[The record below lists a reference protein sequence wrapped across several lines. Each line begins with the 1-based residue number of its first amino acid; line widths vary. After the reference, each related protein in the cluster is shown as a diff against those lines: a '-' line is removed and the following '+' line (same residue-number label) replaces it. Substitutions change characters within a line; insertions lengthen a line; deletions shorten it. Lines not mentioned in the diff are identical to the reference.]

1 MSRDLSDKEFP
12 FTLKHFEELQVL
24 SREHA
29 GIHVTEDKM
38 EMYYARLAK
47 QIRAKGFTT
56 FDQYIELI
64 KKDEQAFLDYI
75 NSITTNVTSFGREGH
90 HFEMLQKMVQA
101 SNKKVFRIW
110 SAACSTGQEPY
121 TIATALYDICQRKR
135 MRLMITASDIDSN
148 VLATAK
154 AGIYD
159 AKMLDQFGDKGIK
172 RHFQRGTNGNEG
184 KCRVKS
190 HLKQLIEFRK
200 INLIESWPFQDKF
213 DVIFCRNVMIYFD
226 NEIKRKIVGKFAQN
240 LNPKGVL
247 LIGHSESLNK
257 VSDAFDNIGRTAY
270 QKK

>member
-1 MSRDLSDKEFP
+1 VSKDLSDKEFP
-12 FTLKHFEELQVL
+12 FTLKHFEELKVL
-24 SREHA
+24 SKEHA

-47 QIRAKGFTT
+47 QLRAKGFST
-56 FDQYIELI
+56 FEQYIDLI
-64 KKDEQAFLDYI
+64 KNDEQAFLDYI

-90 HFEMLQKMVQA
+90 HFEMLQQMVEA

-121 TIATALYDICQRKR
+121 TIATGLHDICKRKR

-154 AGIYD
+154 DGTYD
-159 AKMLDQFGDKGIK
+159 VKMLDQFGDKTIR
-172 RHFQRGTNGNEG
+172 RHFLKGVGQHEG
-184 KCRVKS
+184 KCRVKQ
-190 HLKQLIEFRK
+190 HIRQLIEFRK
-200 INLIESWPFQDKF
+200 INLVENFPFQDKF

-226 NEIKRKIVGKFAQN
+226 TDVKRKIVAKFAQN
-240 LNPKGVL
+240 LQPQGVL
-247 LIGHSESLNK
+247 FIGHSESLDK

-270 QKK
+270 RKK